1 MGRQRSFVIG
11 GFPGSERD
19 AGSLSGEN
27 PVPAGVIAFPIS
39 VGWGGMA
46 DICFYR
52 LPRFGASGGTGETI
66 GNKRRRT
73 EGFLPDST
81 IEGSKENEVGP

>member
-11 GFPGSERD
+11 GFPGPERD

-27 PVPAGVIAFPIS
+27 PVPAGVIVLPIS

-46 DICFYR
+46 DICFCR

-66 GNKRRRT
+66 GDKRRRT

-81 IEGSKENEVGP
+81 IEGSKENEVEP